1 MRNLRDTLI
10 ALDLD
15 ATKLDT
21 IEKAIKAKRL
31 YKVYIFYEF
40 FRWEESIED
49 ERFVLYTE
57 DESLAKDYYS
67 LLQEVEET
75 FAKVEEAFAS
85 SHGERPVHFYTAKL
99 EQVLVQNYRSER

>member
-1 MRNLRDTLI
+1 MRNLRDRLI
-10 ALDLD
+10 SLDLD
-15 ATKLDT
+15 TTKLDA

-67 LLQEVEET
+67 ILQEVEEEFT
-75 FAKVEEAFAS
+75 KAEDVFAS
-85 SHGERPVHFYTAKL
+85 SHGEGPVHFYTAKL
-99 EQVLVQNYRSER
+99 EQVLVQNYR

>member
-1 MRNLRDTLI
+1 MKDLRDKLLSLN
-10 ALDLD
+10 LDT
-15 ATKLDT
+15 TKLDA
-21 IEKAIKAKRL
+21 IEKSIKTKRL

-67 LLQEVEET
+67 LLKGVEDAFT
-75 FAKVEEAFAS
+75 KAEEAFAS
-85 SHGERPVHFYTAKL
+85 RYGNRPVHFYTAKL
-99 EQVLVQNYRSER
+99 EQVLVQNYQ